1 MGIRFAD
8 DEMRAK
14 FGIGAWLSSVS
25 RVTFAGLGLLFV
37 VMGGIGVVVPGWPA
51 TFFFILALW
60 AFKRSNKRMETWLL
74 TNRVTGPTLTDWDRN
89 GSIKKRTKI
98 VAITL
103 LWVCMGSTLWLV
115 SSTTVRVILPT
126 IGAVVTVY
134 ILTRPTAPADS
145 AKRGPRL

>member
-1 MGIRFAD
+1 MEFRFAD
-8 DEMRAK
+8 EEARAESNV
-14 FGIGAWLSSVS
+14 GAWLSSVS
-25 RVTFAGLGLLFV
+25 RVTFAGLGLVFV
-37 VMGGIGVVVPGWPA
+37 AMGGIGVVVPGWPA

-60 AFKRSNKRMETWLL
+60 AFKRSNKRLEEWLL

-103 LWVCMGSTLWLV
+103 LWVGMGTTLLLV
-115 SSTTVRVILPT
+115 SSITVRVILPA

-134 ILTRPTAPADS
+134 ILTRPTSPA
-145 AKRGPRL
+145 